1 MEPTEEVEPT
11 EEGKRRYPPDGYYT
25 VNVTPGTPCTCTLT
39 CNEYCTGECG
49 CAACREAHSDFGLE

>member
-1 MEPTEEVEPT
+1 MEPT

-39 CNEYCTGECG
+39 CNEYCKGECG
-49 CAACREAHSDFGLE
+49 CAACREAHGDFGLE